1 MTYATRV
8 AANVR
13 MRKTAVSAMTRVAG
27 VSTSPLSTISDD
39 SDPGE
44 SGTAVT
50 APPKFETTEKD
61 ELKYLSYNH

>member
-13 MRKTAVSAMTRVAG
+13 MRKTAASAMTRVAG

-50 APPKFETTEKD
+50 APPTFVETEIDKFKCY
-61 ELKYLSYNH
+61 KH

>member
-13 MRKTAVSAMTRVAG
+13 MRKTAASAMTRVAG
-27 VSTSPLSTISDD
+27 VSTSPLSTISED

-50 APPKFETTEKD
+50 APPTFEETENDK
-61 ELKYLSYNH
+61 LKCMSYKH